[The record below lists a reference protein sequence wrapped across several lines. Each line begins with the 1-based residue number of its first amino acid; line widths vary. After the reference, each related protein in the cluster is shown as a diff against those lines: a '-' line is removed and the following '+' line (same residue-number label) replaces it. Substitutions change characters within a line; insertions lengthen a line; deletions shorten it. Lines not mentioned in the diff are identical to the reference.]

1 MVKPTKRK
9 AFSFL
14 RSYFDALNEIPDK
27 DDKYNFLISI
37 IDKQF
42 LDENPKN
49 LTLIAKL
56 SYEGQRHSIEKSVK
70 GYKDKMKTNL
80 DGTPL
85 VDPKQG
91 GSVHPLKDPKQQEKE
106 KGKEQVKEEVEEEVE
121 EENTFHNVETLKK
134 HYLTKTQILKAVID
148 NKKNKVK
155 DLDDLK
161 AKLNLFC
168 IDLVEQGR
176 LSENWKEFTSYFRNS
191 LKIGKF
197 DAKPNKPTTSKEHKP
212 KIAF

>member
-14 RSYFDALNEIPDK
+14 RSYFDALNEIPNK
-27 DDKYNFLISI
+27 DDRYNFLMSI

-80 DGTPL
+80 DGT
-85 VDPKQG
+85 Q
-91 GSVHPLKDPKQQEKE
+91 
-106 KGKEQVKEEVEEEVE
+106 
-121 EENTFHNVETLKK
+121 
-134 HYLTKTQILKAVID
+134 TQILKAVID